1 MRNHAAR
8 FDTPSPRGISN
19 LCCEAGLRACEL
31 DFPSS
36 WIAPSQ
42 AISSSVAIANQVMI
56 QLTYRCGGSIGIVS
70 SDKNAPIS
78 QFHLICREQTWHLA
92 TQRL

>member
-31 DFPSS
+31 GFPSS

-78 QFHLICREQTWHLA
+78 QFHLICREQTWHLT
-92 TQRL
+92 TQGL